1 MKKFIATICCCCAL
15 YQSHAQDSVLFKRLA
30 RTENWQDIITVTTVP
45 DTLSAS
51 ALNYLGIAYQMLS
64 QDNMAITIFDKA
76 SAKAPK
82 DPRSYYLKGTMLNLR
97 QKYRE
102 AIPVFEKAQDCD
114 VSARNYVGLGIAYRG
129 LNKIPQA
136 LDMLTKASELPDDD
150 GHANVMIG
158 QIYSEQNDNEK
169 ALAVYYKVKDKLAK
183 DGEDYQTACIGIC
196 DLEIKEGRH
205 ELALP
210 VVQELLEI
218 DTANYIAMTKMVQ
231 ICYQDKDYIT
241 GDRYKAKLYA
251 AQRDGNLDGELNDR
265 FCIDYFKWNKKNVV
279 VYERYEHGTSDKIY
293 NKIIF
298 TIMDHPDSVERT
310 IQTEY
315 ALPIEESKPYILCG
329 TDNDG
334 HTNYGL
340 RFDDNT
346 QYEELKTAVLKIL
359 DNKKQAVAGSAH

>member
-15 YQSHAQDSVLFKRLA
+15 YQSYAQDSVLFKRLA
-30 RTENWQDIITVTTVP
+30 QAENWQDIIAATTAP
-45 DTLSAS
+45 DTLSAP
-51 ALNYLGIAYQMLS
+51 ALNILGIAYQMLS
-64 QDNMAITIFDKA
+64 QDSMAISIFDKA
-76 SAKAPK
+76 SARSPK
-82 DPRSYYLKGTMLNLR
+82 DPRSYFLKGTLLNLR
-97 QKYRE
+97 QQYRE

-114 VSARNYVGLGIAYRG
+114 VSARNYVGLSVAYRG
-129 LNKIPQA
+129 LKKIPQA
-136 LDMLTKASELPDDD
+136 LEVLTKASELPDDD

-158 QIYSEQNDNEK
+158 QIYTEQNDNEK

-218 DTANYIAMTKMVQ
+218 DTANYVAMTKMIQ
-231 ICYQDKDYIT
+231 ICYHDKDYIT
-241 GDRYKAKLYA
+241 GERFKAKLYA

-265 FCIDYFKWNKKNVV
+265 FCVDRFKWNKKDVV
-279 VYERYEHGTSDKIY
+279 VYERYEHGTSDKNY

-298 TIMDHPDSVERT
+298 VVMATPEAVEMT

-315 ALPIEESKPYILCG
+315 TLPVEESNPYLLCG

-334 HTNYGL
+334 HNNYGV
-340 RFDDNT
+340 RFGDNT
-346 QYEELKTAVLKIL
+346 PYEELKTAVLKIL